1 MAPYTP
7 LKKHKALTLDF
18 NLMKVIVVLSIRL
31 TTCSA
36 SAKDGVPARGA
47 QQVAIPAAQKRSLQT
62 VYNQPPDNY
71 CEA

>member
-1 MAPYTP
+1 M
-7 LKKHKALTLDF
+7 
-18 NLMKVIVVLSIRL
+18 LSIRL

-62 VYNQPPDNY
+62 VYNQSPDNY
-71 CEA
+71 CEAQGRAGGKGSYMTKM